1 MGEGEGDNGNERVD
15 RNEGEGVVGTEEV
28 FMGEGEGDAGTEEVD
43 VDVGA
48 GEGVDGTEEVN
59 VGEVDGNDRNEG
71 VDDENEGEGNHD
83 DESESNSD
91 SDTSLVSKSPSWMLE
106 DLEGPWDDDIFIN
119 KPENY
124 TRTMLKFSEK
134 KRERKNKKINK
145 SRGVK
150 EVTGGLNSGSNSSK
164 EVWDGEVWRVICPNI
179 IKKTE
184 IQRKES
190 RNCFPSWAGEDKYE
204 VMHFMQNHIVYLKNR
219 FCSCGIFQLVGYLCC
234 HAIATVDYHRLEV
247 EDYIDDCFSKAVY
260 MKVYSHMVNSVPG
273 MHDNED
279 SGMGKVDPPNVI
291 IKFGRPRKSRRRD
304 ANDVMDTATTS
315 RKESKPRQTEMQHL
329 TCCIRFKKGQTKI
342 KTSPTL
348 VPAAYAASNLNPT
361 LEQFI
366 PTSIP
371 TQQHFPNECPSQTRP
386 APVSAASAANFLKLQ
401 PPLSKAARK
410 QQRPISTSSKLA
422 KRKQAEAPSQPTTF

>member
-1 MGEGEGDNGNERVD
+1 MFLNVLEGDNGIRELLRDYKDNNVISIYFQDKVSPLLSVDVDGNILHVNDSVPQLEYIPHGEANSIDETGAAWNFMGKVQEMTDGVYMGEGEGDDGDDGTKGVVGIEEVFMGEGEGDNGNERVD

-48 GEGVDGTEEVN
+48 GEGVDGL
-59 VGEVDGNDRNEG
+59 R
-71 VDDENEGEGNHD
+71 
-83 DESESNSD
+83 
-91 SDTSLVSKSPSWMLE
+91 KSMWVRLMGMIGMREWMMRM
-106 DLEGPWDDDIFIN
+106 
-119 KPENY
+119 K
-124 TRTMLKFSEK
+124 
-134 KRERKNKKINK
+134 
-145 SRGVK
+145 
-150 EVTGGLNSGSNSSK
+150 
-164 EVWDGEVWRVICPNI
+164 
-179 IKKTE
+179 
-184 IQRKES
+184 RKES

-234 HAIATVDYHRLEV
+234 HAIATVDYHRFEV
-247 EDYIDDCFSKAVY
+247 EDYIDDYFSKAVY
-260 MKVYSHMVNSVPG
+260 MKVYSHMVNSVPE

-279 SGMGKVDPPNVI
+279 SGMGKVDLPNVI

-329 TCCIRFKKGQTKI
+329 TCCIRFKRGQTKI
-342 KTSPTL
+342 KTSPTF

-361 LEQFI
+361 LEQ
-366 PTSIP
+366 
-371 TQQHFPNECPSQTRP
+371 TRP
-386 APVSAASAANFLKLQ
+386 APVPAASAASMNQTVEQ

-422 KRKQAEAPSQPTTF
+422 KRKQVKAPSQPTTF